1 MNVLLTSRVQSLSEK
16 KIILKNVQFCN
27 KKKNGHMIKLVCHSI
42 QTPDWNKIFEKYQKP
57 SSDIRNHIV
66 YKDIRYQ
73 KSMLRIRIRWIRKIL
88 ASWIR
93 IRIQGGLI
101 STKNS
106 KKIFFTPKLQIWT
119 FERREII
126 KTSSFLNG
134 SSSFRI
140 KISEKIEQQ
149 ILKVF
154 CKKKIS
160 KS

>member
-106 KKIFFTPKLQIWT
+106 KKNLFYSKTPNLNFWK
-119 FERREII
+119 RKII
-126 KTSSFLNG
+126 KISSFLNG
-134 SSSFRI
+134 SSSF
-140 KISEKIEQQ
+140 S
-149 ILKVF
+149 
-154 CKKKIS
+154 KKNKR
-160 KS
+160 KK